1 MSAKKRSQF
10 KLLRIPLIHRQEIWL
25 PTLWGWLLLIL
36 LGSTLSINSLH
47 NLPLFLAIDRPLTN
61 AEVLV
66 IEGWLPDYAVKEALA
81 RFRRGSYRQ
90 IVTTGIPIERGC
102 YLSEYKNYAELAAA
116 TLKTLGL
123 ESDKIVP
130 VPTPEVR
137 KDRTYA
143 SAIAFKQWLA
153 NTNTPIQ
160 SIDVLT
166 LDLHARR
173 SWLLYRQALASTNTQ
188 VGIIATPPID
198 YDPKYW
204 WRYSAGV
211 RKMINE
217 SVAYVYARF
226 INWNG

>member
-1 MSAKKRSQF
+1 MAAKKRSQF
-10 KLLRIPLIHRQEIWL
+10 KLLNITLIRRQEIWL
-25 PTLWGWLLLIL
+25 PTVWGWIFLVLL
-36 LGSTLSINSLH
+36 TLSLLTIGIS
-47 NLPLFLAIDRPLTN
+47 NLPSFLAVNQPIN

-66 IEGWLPDYAVKEALA
+66 IEGWLPDYAVKEALN

-102 YLSEYKNYAELAAA
+102 YLAEYKNYAELAAA

-123 ESDKIVP
+123 EPEKIVS

-143 SAIAFKQWLA
+143 SAIAFKQWLEKA
-153 NTNTPIQ
+153 NIPIK
-160 SIDVLT
+160 SIDLLT

-173 SWLLYRQALASTNTQ
+173 SWLLYRQALAATNTK
-188 VGIIATPPID
+188 VGIIAMPPID

-211 RKMINE
+211 RKTINE
-217 SVAYVYARF
+217 LVAYIYARF
-226 INWNG
+226 INWNT

>member
-1 MSAKKRSQF
+1 MAAKKRSQF
-10 KLLRIPLIHRQEIWL
+10 KLLNITLIRRQETWL
-25 PTLWGWLLLIL
+25 PTVWGWIFLVLL
-36 LGSTLSINSLH
+36 TLSLLTIGIS
-47 NLPLFLAIDRPLTN
+47 NLPSFLAVNQPIN

-66 IEGWLPDYAVKEALA
+66 IEGWLPDYAVKEALN

-102 YLSEYKNYAELAAA
+102 YLAEYKNYAELAAA

-123 ESDKIVP
+123 EPEKIVS

-143 SAIAFKQWLA
+143 SAIAFKQWLKKA
-153 NTNTPIQ
+153 NIPIK
-160 SIDVLT
+160 SIDLLT

-173 SWLLYRQALASTNTQ
+173 SWLLYRQALAATNTK
-188 VGIIATPPID
+188 VGIIAMPPID

-211 RKMINE
+211 RKTINE
-217 SVAYVYARF
+217 LVAYIYARF
-226 INWNG
+226 INWNT

>member
-1 MSAKKRSQF
+1 MAAKKRSQF
-10 KLLRIPLIHRQEIWL
+10 KLLNIPLIRQQEVWL
-25 PTLWGWLLLIL
+25 PTLWGWLLFIL
-36 LGSTLSINSLH
+36 LTLALLVSSIKNVPS
-47 NLPLFLAIDRPLTN
+47 FLAVNQPIN

-66 IEGWLPDYAVKEALA
+66 IEGWLPDYAIKEALT

-90 IVTTGIPIERGC
+90 IVTTGMPIERGC

-153 NTNTPIQ
+153 KTNIPIK
-160 SIDVLT
+160 SIDLLT

-173 SWLLYRQALASTNTQ
+173 SWLLYRQALASTNTKI
-188 VGIIATPPID
+188 GIIATPPND

-211 RKMINE
+211 RQAINE
-217 SVAYVYARF
+217 LVAYIYARF
-226 INWNG
+226 INWNA

>member
-1 MSAKKRSQF
+1 MTAKKRSQF
-10 KLLRIPLIHRQEIWL
+10 KLLNISLIRRQEIWL
-25 PTLWGWLLLIL
+25 PTVWGWLLLIVLTLTL
-36 LGSTLSINSLH
+36 LTACIS
-47 NLPLFLAIDRPLTN
+47 NLPSFLAVNQPIN

-66 IEGWLPDYAVKEALA
+66 IEGWLPDYAVKAALA
-81 RFRRGSYRQ
+81 RFRSGSYRQ

-102 YLSEYKNYAELAAA
+102 YLAEYKNYAELAAA

-123 ESDKIVP
+123 ESEKIVP

-143 SAIAFKQWLA
+143 SAVAFGQWLA
-153 NTNTPIQ
+153 KTSPTPK
-160 SIDVLT
+160 SIDLLT

-173 SWLLYRQALASTNTQ
+173 SWLLYRQALASTNTK
-188 VGIIATPPID
+188 VGVIAVPPID

-211 RKMINE
+211 RKTINE
-217 SVAYVYARF
+217 LVAYIYARF
-226 INWNG
+226 INWNA

>member
-1 MSAKKRSQF
+1 MAAKKRSQF
-10 KLLRIPLIHRQEIWL
+10 KLLNVALIRQQEIWL
-25 PTLWGWLLLIL
+25 PTVWGWLFIIL
-36 LGSTLSINSLH
+36 LTLTLLTASISSL
-47 NLPLFLAIDRPLTN
+47 PSFLAVNQPVN

-66 IEGWLPDYAVKEALA
+66 IEGWLPDYAVKEALN
-81 RFRRGSYRQ
+81 RFRSGSYRQ

-102 YLSEYKNYAELAAA
+102 YLAEYKNYAELAAA

-123 ESDKIVP
+123 ESENIVP
-130 VPTPEVR
+130 IPTPEVR

-143 SAIAFKQWLA
+143 SAIAFRQWLTK
-153 NTNTPIQ
+153 TNTPIK
-160 SIDVLT
+160 SIDLLT

-173 SWLLYRQALASTNTQ
+173 SWLLYRQALAAANVN
-188 VGIIATPPID
+188 VGIIAVPPID

-217 SVAYVYARF
+217 LVAYIYARF
-226 INWNG
+226 INWNA

>member
-1 MSAKKRSQF
+1 MTAKKRSQF
-10 KLLRIPLIHRQEIWL
+10 KLLNIPLIRRQEVWL
-25 PTLWGWLLLIL
+25 PTLLGWLLIVLFAL
-36 LGSTLSINSLH
+36 AFLFVSVN
-47 NLPLFLAIDRPLTN
+47 NLPSFLAVNQPIN

-66 IEGWLPDYAVKEALA
+66 IEGWLPDYAVQEALT

-102 YLSEYKNYAELAAA
+102 YLAKYKNYAELAAA

-143 SAIAFKQWLA
+143 SAIAVKQWLVK
-153 NTNTPIQ
+153 TNPPIK
-160 SIDVLT
+160 SIDILT

-188 VGIIATPPID
+188 VGIIATPPLD

-211 RKMINE
+211 RKTINE
-217 SVAYVYARF
+217 LVAYIYARF
-226 INWNG
+226 ISWNT

>member
-1 MSAKKRSQF
+1 MAAQKRSQF
-10 KLLRIPLIHRQEIWL
+10 KLLNITLIRRQEIWL
-25 PTLWGWLLLIL
+25 PTVWGWLFLGLLTLTL
-36 LGSTLSINSLH
+36 LTVSIS
-47 NLPLFLAIDRPLTN
+47 NLPSFLAVNQPVN

-81 RFRRGSYRQ
+81 RFKRGSYRQ

-102 YLSEYKNYAELAAA
+102 YLAEYKNYAELAAA

-123 ESDKIVP
+123 ESEKIVP

-143 SAIAFKQWLA
+143 SAIAFKQWLEKA
-153 NTNTPIQ
+153 NIPIK
-160 SIDVLT
+160 SIDLLT

-173 SWLLYRQALASTNTQ
+173 SWLLYRQALASTNIK
-188 VGIIATPPID
+188 VGIIAMPPID

-211 RKMINE
+211 RKTINE
-217 SVAYVYARF
+217 LVAYIYARF
-226 INWNG
+226 INWNT

>member
-1 MSAKKRSQF
+1 MSVKKRSQF
-10 KLLRIPLIHRQEIWL
+10 KLLNIPLTRRQEVWL
-25 PTLWGWLLLIL
+25 PTLWGWLLFVFSVLAL
-36 LGSTLSINSLH
+36 LFVTIN
-47 NLPLFLAIDRPLTN
+47 NLPSFLAVNQPIN

-66 IEGWLPDYAVKEALA
+66 IEGWLPDYAVKEALTK
-81 RFRRGSYRQ
+81 FRQGSYRQ
-90 IVTTGIPIERGC
+90 IVTTGTPIERGC
-102 YLSEYKNYAELAAA
+102 YLAEYKNYAEIAAA

-153 NTNTPIQ
+153 KTNTAIK
-160 SIDVLT
+160 SIDVIT

-173 SWLLYRQALASTNTQ
+173 SWLLYRQALASTNIQ
-188 VGIIATPPID
+188 IGIIATPPLD

-204 WRYSAGV
+204 WRYSTGV

-217 SVAYVYARF
+217 LIAYMYVRF
-226 INWNG
+226 ISWNT

>member
-1 MSAKKRSQF
+1 MAAKKRSQF
-10 KLLRIPLIHRQEIWL
+10 KVLNITLIRRQEIWL
-25 PTLWGWLLLIL
+25 PTVWGWLFLIL
-36 LGSTLSINSLH
+36 LTLTLLTVSIS
-47 NLPLFLAIDRPLTN
+47 NLPSFLAVNQPVN

-81 RFRRGSYRQ
+81 RFKRGSYRQ

-102 YLSEYKNYAELAAA
+102 YLAEYKNYAELAAA

-123 ESDKIVP
+123 ESEKIVP

-143 SAIAFKQWLA
+143 SAIAFKQWLEKA
-153 NTNTPIQ
+153 NIPIKL
-160 SIDVLT
+160 IDLLT

-173 SWLLYRQALASTNTQ
+173 SWLLYRQALASTNIK
-188 VGIIATPPID
+188 VGIIAMPPID

-211 RKMINE
+211 RKTINE
-217 SVAYVYARF
+217 LVAYIYARF
-226 INWNG
+226 INWNT